1 MPAITIVFGE
11 MTPVDVMSN
20 GDDGR
25 NCPLPTKDPEL
36 NARNKE
42 KAIEAANYRYP
53 ADSVAFRMS
62 EVCGNCAAYNQTEDV
77 LECIG
82 DESGDLGYC
91 QLLKFVCSSDYTCD
105 KWATGGPITSEIEDD
120 YNEIL

>member
-11 MTPVDVMSN
+11 MTPVDKMEERE
-20 GDDGR
+20 DGKS
-25 NCPLPTKDPEL
+25 CPMPTQDADL
-36 NARNKE
+36 NASNKE
-42 KAIEAANYRYP
+42 KAVATANYHDP
-53 ADSVAFRMS
+53 SMDGGFRLS
-62 EVCGNCAAYNQTEDV
+62 DVCGNCAAYNQTEDI

-91 QLLKFVCSSDYTCD
+91 QLLKFVCSSDHTCD
-105 KWATGGPITSEIEDD
+105 KWVTGGPITSEIEDD